1 MILKKSKNGSD
12 SLVLKGIVYN
22 EMKGAMSSISSQV
35 DQGINENL
43 FTNNHTYSF
52 NSGGEPDEI
61 PSLTYK
67 GLVDFHKKHYH
78 PSNAIFLLME
88 TLILTRCKMRFKQM
102 C

>member
-1 MILKKSKNGSD
+1 MDLEKIKNGSD

-43 FTNNHTYSF
+43 FTNNHTYGF

-67 GLVDFHKKHYH
+67 GLVDFHKNTITHQMLY
-78 PSNAIFLLME
+78 FLLMV
-88 TLILTRCKMRFKQM
+88 TLILLRCKMRFKM